1 MNPNEPSTGT
11 EPGAAAGN
19 ARLPAEP
26 TDQQV
31 PSGPGH
37 SSADGEAH
45 EPVPG
50 GERGGVPAGH
60 EDRSA
65 APRAAEGSGPGAPG
79 AEDAGTGTAGPED
92 AEWRPAQAEAHAG
105 PPFAA
110 EQRPLPHGG
119 YGEHPGTAPTGH
131 PVQHAGAHVTGTGP
145 RFSPPEHAP
154 RWATGPNEA
163 DRASYTFPPHVGG
176 PGGPA
181 GGPPDQFAA
190 HHAGPGRPYGGPQG
204 PGGPNGPG
212 APGAPGGPGGP
223 PPFGDGPG
231 FGPGGH
237 GHPPYGAAAPG
248 PAADG
253 GKKRGGRVVTIAAVT
268 ALVTSLIVGPAAAL
282 GTAYLFPNG
291 LGSPVS
297 SLTGEQGSTPTEGAV
312 GEVAESV
319 LPSVVSI
326 QTANGGGSGV
336 VISSDGQILTNAHV
350 VEASGGGPLE
360 VLFNDGTSAP
370 AEVLGADTVSD
381 IAVIQAEGR
390 NDLEP
395 ATLGDSEQVGVGAD
409 VVAIGSPLGLSGT
422 VTTGVVSALN
432 RPVNTGATE
441 NGNGQTSTVINAIQT
456 DAAINPGNSGGP
468 LVNMAGEV
476 IGINTAIAGISQDSG
491 SVGLGFAIPVNQAR
505 PIAEQLIEDGSASY
519 PAIEATITNSRGGG
533 AEVVEVVEGG
543 AADEAGLSAGDVVVS
558 VDGQAVTTPDQL
570 IAEIR
575 SRQPGEEV
583 TFGVVSGGSGS
594 PQDVAVTLGEQSSES
609 VENEAEQGGG
619 N

>member
-31 PSGPGH
+31 PSGQGL

-65 APRAAEGSGPGAPG
+65 APRAAGGSGSG
-79 AEDAGTGTAGPED
+79 DAGPDD
-92 AEWRPAQAEAHAG
+92 AEGRSAQAGGHAG
-105 PPFAA
+105 PPFPA

-119 YGEHPGTAPTGH
+119 YGEHPGTARPGH

-181 GGPPDQFAA
+181 GGPSDQFAA
-190 HHAGPGRPYGGPQG
+190 HHAGPGLPYGGPQG

-212 APGAPGGPGGP
+212 APGAPGGPGL
-223 PPFGDGPG
+223 PPFGDGSG

-248 PAADG
+248 PADGG

-533 AEVVEVVEGG
+533 AEIVEVVEGG
-543 AADEAGLSAGDVVVS
+543 AADGAGLSAGDVVVS

>member
-11 EPGAAAGN
+11 EHGAATGN
-19 ARLPAEP
+19 AHLPAEP
-26 TDQQV
+26 ADPQV
-31 PSGPGH
+31 PSGREG
-37 SSADGEAH
+37 SSTDDGAH
-45 EPVPG
+45 VEPVPG
-50 GERGGVPAGH
+50 GEHGGVPAGY
-60 EDRSA
+60 DDQPSA
-65 APRAAEGSGPGAPG
+65 APAAEGSGFPEDRGPGLG
-79 AEDAGTGTAGPED
+79 AEGAGRQDASPEGSAGRSFAVEQQ
-92 AEWRPAQAEAHAG
+92 PA
-105 PPFAA
+105 
-110 EQRPLPHGG
+110 R
-119 YGEHPGTAPTGH
+119 YGENPGQAHPGH
-131 PVQHAGAHVTGTGP
+131 PVQHAGTHATGTGP
-145 RFSPPEHAP
+145 RFSPPEHPP

-163 DRASYTFPPHVGG
+163 DRASYTFPPNVGG
-176 PGGPA
+176 PGVPA
-181 GGPPDQFAA
+181 GGATDQFAA
-190 HHAGPGRPYGGPQG
+190 HQGGHGRPYGGPQG
-204 PGGPNGPG
+204 PVGPNGPG
-212 APGAPGGPGGP
+212 GPAVPGGPGAPGGPP
-223 PPFGDGPG
+223 YGDGSA
-231 FGPGGH
+231 FGGGGH
-237 GHPPYGAAAPG
+237 GQPPYGASVPG
-248 PAADG
+248 PVPPR
-253 GKKRGGRVVTIAAVT
+253 KTRRGGRVVAIAAVT

-291 LGSPVS
+291 LGSPAS
-297 SLTGEQGSTPTEGAV
+297 SLTGEQGSTATEGAV
-312 GEVAESV
+312 GDVAESV

-350 VEASGGGPLE
+350 VEASQGGALE
-360 VLFNDGTSAP
+360 VLFNDGTSAS
-370 AEVLGADTVSD
+370 AEVLGADAVSD
-381 IAVIQAEGR
+381 IAVIQVEGR

-441 NGNGQTSTVINAIQT
+441 NGGGQTSTVINAIQT

-491 SVGLGFAIPVNQAR
+491 SVGLGFAIPINQAR
-505 PIAEQLIEDGSASY
+505 PIAEQLVESGSASY

-533 AEVVEVVEGG
+533 AEIVEVTDGG
-543 AADEAGLSAGDVVVS
+543 AADEAGLTAGDVVVS
-558 VDGQAVTTPDQL
+558 VDGQTVTTPDQL

-583 TFGVVSGGSGS
+583 TFGVVSGGNGS
-594 PQDVAVTLGEQSSES
+594 PQDVPVTLGEQSSAS
-609 VENEAEQGGG
+609 VENEAEQDGG